1 MKVMADKG
9 IIKMNINSLSKYI
22 IIFLFAVLVVLAI
35 LLMFYSA
42 QNKRLERENV
52 RLKEMVELRDA
63 AITEIDKNIAAL
75 QQQVFEAE
83 SICNERL
90 KARENLL
97 TFLSKEPA
105 YDVGKN
111 GTFFPQLPACAVSDS
126 SLLGRET
133 GSRRWETLPSEINL
147 HNGSKKGSVAPPATE
162 LKRLDSSV
170 APLSQNDRSGQSQ
183 NNKVGIYEVISKNK
197 SDYAVNSINS
207 YISMFTAQSSDSK
220 K

>member
-1 MKVMADKG
+1 MADKG
-9 IIKMNINSLSKYI
+9 IIKMNINVLSKYVI
-22 IIFLFAVLVVLAI
+22 LFLFAVLVVLSV
-35 LLMFYSA
+35 LLGIEKASN
-42 QNKRLERENV
+42 NKLTKENTRLT
-52 RLKEMVELRDA
+52 EMVELRDA

-75 QQQVFEAE
+75 QQQVLEAE
-83 SICNERL
+83 SICDERL

-97 TFLSKEPA
+97 TFLSIEPA

-111 GTFFPQLPACAVSDS
+111 GTFFPQ
-126 SLLGRET
+126 T
-133 GSRRWETLPSEINL
+133 PSEINL

-207 YISMFTAQSSDSK
+207 YISMFTAQRGDSK

>member
-1 MKVMADKG
+1 
-9 IIKMNINSLSKYI
+9 MNINALSKYV
-22 IIFLFAVLVVLAI
+22 IIFLFTVLIVLSV
-35 LLMFYSA
+35 LLGIEKASN
-42 QNKRLERENV
+42 NKLTKENIRLS
-52 RLKEMVELRDA
+52 EMVELRDA
-63 AITEIDKNIAAL
+63 AITEIEKNIASL

-83 SICNERL
+83 NICNERL

-133 GSRRWETLPSEINL
+133 GSRRWETLPSFNINAL
-147 HNGSKKGSVAPPATE
+147 GSKKGSVAPPATE

-197 SDYAVNSINS
+197 SDYAVNAINN
-207 YISMFTAQSSDSK
+207 YWVQFTQRGDSK

>member
-1 MKVMADKG
+1 
-9 IIKMNINSLSKYI
+9 MNITQLSKYI

-52 RLKEMVELRDA
+52 RLEEMVELRDA
-63 AITEIDKNIAAL
+63 AISEIDKNIASL
-75 QQQVFEAE
+75 QEQIARSE

-97 TFLSKEPA
+97 TFLSIEPA
-105 YDVGKN
+105 YDVSKDGAS
-111 GTFFPQLPACAVSDS
+111 FPQ
-126 SLLGRET
+126 T
-133 GSRRWETLPSEINL
+133 PSEINL

-162 LKRLDSSV
+162 LTKNNIDSSPM
-170 APLSQNDRSGQSQ
+170 AQSD
-183 NNKVGIYEVISKNK
+183 KVGVYEVISKNK
-197 SDYAVNSINS
+197 SDYAVNAINN
-207 YISMFTAQSSDSK
+207 YWVQFTHAGDSK

>member
-1 MKVMADKG
+1 
-9 IIKMNINSLSKYI
+9 MNINALSKYI
-22 IIFLFAVLVVLAI
+22 ILFLFAVLIVLSV
-35 LLMFYSA
+35 LLGIEKASN
-42 QNKRLERENV
+42 NKLTKENIRLT
-52 RLKEMVELRDA
+52 EMVELRDA

-75 QQQVFEAE
+75 QQQVLEAE

-97 TFLSKEPA
+97 TFLSVEPA

-162 LKRLDSSV
+162 LTKNNIDSSPM
-170 APLSQNDRSGQSQ
+170 AQSD
-183 NNKVGIYEVISKNK
+183 KVGIYEVISKNK

-207 YISMFTAQSSDSK
+207 YWSMFLTHAGDSK

>member
-1 MKVMADKG
+1 
-9 IIKMNINSLSKYI
+9 MNINTLSKYI

-75 QQQVFEAE
+75 QQQVLDAE

-97 TFLSKEPA
+97 TFLSIEPA
-105 YDVGKN
+105 YDVSKN
-111 GTFFPQLPACAVSDS
+111 GTFFPQ
-126 SLLGRET
+126 T
-133 GSRRWETLPSEINL
+133 PSEINL
-147 HNGSKKGSVAPPATE
+147 HNGSKKGGVDSAPTP
-162 LKRLDSSV
+162 LKKLDSSV
-170 APLSQNDRSGQSQ
+170 ALFPLNDNEG
-183 NNKVGIYEVISKNK
+183 NVALNDKEGVYEVISKNK
-197 SDYAVNSINS
+197 SDYAVNAINN
-207 YISMFTAQSSDSK
+207 YWVQFTHAGDSK

>member
-1 MKVMADKG
+1 MADKG
-9 IIKMNINSLSKYI
+9 IIKMNINALSKYVI
-22 IIFLFAVLVVLAI
+22 LFLFAVLVVLTG

-75 QQQVFEAE
+75 QQQVLEAE

-97 TFLSKEPA
+97 TFLSIEPA

-111 GTFFPQLPACAVSDS
+111 GTFFPQ
-126 SLLGRET
+126 T
-133 GSRRWETLPSEINL
+133 PSFYINAL
-147 HNGSKKGSVAPPATE
+147 GSKAGAEDRTAPVQP
-162 LKRLDSSV
+162 R
-170 APLSQNDRSGQSQ
+170 
-183 NNKVGIYEVISKNK
+183 VISYEK
-197 SDYAVNSINS
+197 SNIAINYINDYW
-207 YISMFTAQSSDSK
+207 SMFTAQSSDSK